1 MRMWRCLVFEYKSMV
16 GYEYMIRAGGWRTY
30 FGILSF
36 Y

>member
-1 MRMWRCLVFEYKSMV
+1 MV

-36 Y
+36 VRVCVRNDCYDFY